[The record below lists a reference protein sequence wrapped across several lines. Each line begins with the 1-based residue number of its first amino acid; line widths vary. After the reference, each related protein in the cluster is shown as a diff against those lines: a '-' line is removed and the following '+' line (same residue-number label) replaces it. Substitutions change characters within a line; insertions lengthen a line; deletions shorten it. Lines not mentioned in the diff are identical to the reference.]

1 MKKFGMLCMSLL
13 ACLSLA
19 ACSGQSHS
27 KSSAKKTTSS
37 KAIKKHH
44 HKKHSKKKKADK
56 QSSSSANKQNQ
67 ASQQQSQPQQKQ
79 GGQGTQQQTQPS
91 SIKGQDDEN
100 LHLTYSDNANNGKGG
115 LVAVYSH
122 GDDPQTNRAAEQYG
136 QSIAQNGGSGDYR
149 YN

>member
-1 MKKFGMLCMSLL
+1 MEKIGLICITAL
-13 ACLSLA
+13 ACVSLA
-19 ACSGQSHS
+19 ACGNTSSR
-27 KSSAKKTTSS
+27 KSSTSS
-37 KAIKKHH
+37 SSSSKVVKKH

-67 ASQQQSQPQQKQ
+67 ASQQQALPQQKH
-79 GGQGTQQQTQPS
+79 GDQGTQQQTQPS